1 MLGRLVDALAAY
13 SSVAEPLGWLTLA
26 LFLTGVGLEYV
37 DRERARPVFVLAWVL
52 FGAFWLAMVHPYLL
66 VDDSIIKGVGA
77 IAAVPLSVLVAKVLS
92 GGRDSLFTLSRAI
105 AFMGL
110 MYAPAVMI
118 TPLREQ
124 LVLLVTNHTAWGLSL
139 LGFDPPLVAE
149 LSELSGMPGVGP
161 EDEIPKDHNFEN
173 TFVFFGDN
181 YRITFS
187 IIIACTGI
195 GSMSVI
201 GGLVAAVRAPLRRKL
216 KALAIALPIIYVLNI
231 FRNVFIA
238 VNYGY
243 QRMQFF
249 PDATMFLFGADNHL
263 RVSYLWA
270 DRIFAQVGSVI
281 AMIVIFWLV
290 VRELPEVMQPV
301 EDVLYLI
308 TGEEY
313 DLAGALNL
321 DGDDDGQ
328 PTAAD

>member
-1 MLGRLVDALAAY
+1 
-13 SSVAEPLGWLTLA
+13 
-26 LFLTGVGLEYV
+26 
-37 DRERARPVFVLAWVL
+37 
-52 FGAFWLAMVHPYLL
+52 
-66 VDDSIIKGVGA
+66 
-77 IAAVPLSVLVAKVLS
+77 
-92 GGRDSLFTLSRAI
+92 
-105 AFMGL
+105 
-110 MYAPAVMI
+110 
-118 TPLREQ
+118 
-124 LVLLVTNHTAWGLSL
+124 
-139 LGFDPPLVAE
+139 
-149 LSELSGMPGVGP
+149 
-161 EDEIPKDHNFEN
+161 
-173 TFVFFGDN
+173 
-181 YRITFS
+181 
-187 IIIACTGI
+187 
-195 GSMSVI
+195 
-201 GGLVAAVRAPLRRKL
+201 
-216 KALAIALPIIYVLNI
+216 VLNI
-231 FRNVFIA
+231 VRNVFIA

-321 DGDDDGQ
+321 DGDDEGQ